1 MGVNLPSRFAL
12 FPNRRRNSSSGIG
25 GPFLSIAH
33 YNVFYTPFVI
43 FRQETPHFLNTSS
56 FVRSEQKRPFLRP
69 DHAIAWPPR
78 AAKGKGS
85 SQGTRLQ
92 GAKRPKMGW
101 KIPFRGASTAGSLRK
116 RESQLADEITR

>member
-1 MGVNLPSRFAL
+1 MYYSVKKTS
-12 FPNRRRNSSSGIG
+12 
-25 GPFLSIAH
+25 
-33 YNVFYTPFVI
+33 
-43 FRQETPHFLNTSS
+43 FLNTCS

-78 AAKGKGS
+78 TAERKGS

-101 KIPFRGASTAGSLRK
+101 KIPFRGASTAGGLEE
-116 RESQLADEITR
+116 RERALGPVDVHREAMMAAARWRVAT